1 MAKRD
6 ITKRPRR
13 ALSAE
18 ERQTLF
24 REFKLG
30 IFALT
35 ALVVLVVALRWNG
48 RGAERADARARNGEK
63 KSGAKLLKIV
73 WKPRAAGGERPSEAP
88 RRDKAREPAR
98 RPDSPRPPRRRS
110 VPPPV
115 PAYRSY
121 VVKRGDTFWRIA
133 QRQLGDGRRWPLIK
147 KANPGINPKRLKRG
161 TVLRIP
167 LRNSS
172 GAPAGRLAG
181 APAEEGGHRL
191 LHSPT
196 PLQ

>member
-18 ERQTLF
+18 ERQALF

-48 RGAERADARARNGEK
+48 RGAERADARAQDGEK

-88 RRDKAREPAR
+88 RREEAPEPQR
-98 RPDSPRPPRRRS
+98 RPDSPGRPEPQRRRRS

-115 PAYRSY
+115 PAYRNY

-133 QRQLGDGRRWPLIK
+133 QRQLGAGLCQPRQ
-147 KANPGINPKRLKRG
+147 ATTASFG
-161 TVLRIP
+161 VLQVQ
-167 LRNSS
+167 
-172 GAPAGRLAG
+172 GGRLA
-181 APAEEGGHRL
+181 
-191 LHSPT
+191 
-196 PLQ
+196 